1 MHKLRPGRNIF
12 QYVISVI
19 ATAMHLESNLLID
32 RNYSNLKRH
41 NWLQL
46 LLFCSALVLTSTSVR
61 AQITPDNTLEAESS
75 LVRPDILINGANGDL
90 IEGGARRG
98 SNLFHSF
105 SQFNINDGQRVYFAN
120 PNGVENI
127 LTRVTGGQASNIFGI
142 LGTQGSANLF
152 LINPN
157 GIVFGANA
165 RLDVGGS
172 FVATTANAVRFGT
185 IGNFSATNPE
195 APPLLTIKPD
205 ALLFNQITRGAIA
218 NNSVAPSGLDP
229 SSSYLAQGLRVP
241 DGNSLLLV
249 GGDIQMDGGNL
260 YAFGGRV
267 ELGGLAAVGTVG
279 LNADG
284 KNLNLSFPEGVERSD
299 IFLSN
304 AALVN
309 VLAGDRGTIAINARN
324 LDMTN
329 GSTLYAGIAN
339 GISSDSSQAGNIDI
353 NASVAINLNNE
364 SGIVN
369 YLQQQAKGQGGNIN
383 LRTSKL
389 LLQGGSGIVVVTFGE
404 GKAGS
409 LTVDAE
415 DIQLIG
421 EYNTLLSYTRSTGD
435 AGNLTIKTNSLLVK
449 DGAQVAS
456 TTLGV
461 GKGGLLTVDAKDV
474 QLIGRTADDQAP
486 SGLITGSQRNSTGD
500 AGNVILKTNS
510 LLIKDGAQI
519 FAGTFGAG
527 KGGSVAIEAQDV
539 QLIGTGANT
548 RLGSGILASSIPNST
563 GDTGNITIKT
573 DSLLVKDGSQVLI
586 STFGAGKGGLLSVEA
601 QDVQLI
607 GTSADN
613 RVPSGLLA
621 ATTET
626 STGDAGSLTLKTN
639 FLLVKDGAV
648 VSGST
653 FGDGNGG
660 SLNIEAQ
667 DVQLIGTRPDGQIGG
682 GLFTSSSSQGNAGN
696 LTLKTNSLLVKDGAV
711 VNAATFDEGKGGSLA
726 IEAQNVQL
734 IGTSADGRVSGL
746 FASTE
751 STEDAGDLTLKTDSL
766 LVKDGAQIFTGT
778 FSPGKGGSLTI
789 NASNLVE
796 VIGSSTNDAFIS
808 FIGTSTNSSGDAGNL
823 TLNAR
828 RLNVLGGGSVAA
840 DTSQTSTG
848 SGGNLVINVQD
859 AVQVTGISTINE
871 FPSSLSVRSRG
882 QGKAGNLT
890 VNSSRISVKDQGT
903 INAESFAVDGGNI
916 TLNTDLLLLRRGA
929 NVSATAGINQG
940 AGNGGNITINTT
952 AIAAVAKENSDI
964 RANAFTGNGGNVT
977 INTEG
982 LFGIL
987 PASLPTDQSEITA
1000 SSELGVQ
1007 GQIDIN
1013 QPELQRTQGIIE
1025 LPSTIIDASTKFA
1038 QVCPQ
1043 GPNAKPLGKFII
1055 TGRGSLPPSTFEPMT
1070 GTFNLV
1076 ELATLDGKSSP
1087 NARIEEEITSLDIDS
1102 SSQTMIEAQGWIRTA
1117 DGQIALI
1124 AGVPGDVSN
1133 SSMITALCPVSS

>member
-1 MHKLRPGRNIF
+1 
-12 QYVISVI
+12 
-19 ATAMHLESNLLID
+19 MHLESNLLID
-32 RNYSNLKRH
+32 RNYSNLRRH

-46 LLFCSALVLTSTSVR
+46 LLFCSALILTSTSVR
-61 AQITPDNTLEAESS
+61 AQITPDNTLGAESS
-75 LVRPDILINGANGDL
+75 LVRPNILINGANGDL

-120 PNGVENI
+120 PNGVDNI
-127 LTRVTGGQASNIFGI
+127 LTRVTGGQASNIFGS
-142 LGTQGSANLF
+142 LGTQGSTNLF

-172 FVATTANAVRFGT
+172 FVATTANAVRFGA

-229 SSSYLAQGLRVP
+229 SSSFIAQGLRVP

-249 GGDIQMDGGNL
+249 GGDIQMNGGNL

-267 ELGGLAAVGTVG
+267 ELGGLAGVGSVG
-279 LNADG
+279 LNVDG
-284 KNLNLSFPEGVERSD
+284 QNLSLSFPEGVERSD
-299 IFLSN
+299 VFLSN

-309 VLAGDRGTIAINARN
+309 VTAGEGGSIAVNARN
-324 LDMTN
+324 LEITGQSSLN
-329 GSTLYAGIAN
+329 AGIAI
-339 GISSDSSQAGNIDI
+339 GMGADSSQAGNIDI
-353 NASVAINLNNE
+353 NATSAINLNN
-364 SGIVN
+364 SSAILN
-369 YLQQQAKGQGGNIN
+369 YVEEQAKGQGGNIN
-383 LRTSKL
+383 LRTSNL
-389 LLQGGSGIVVVTFGE
+389 LLQGGSGVAVLTLGE

-421 EYNTLLSYTRSTGD
+421 TYNNLLSYTFSTGD

-449 DGAQVAS
+449 DGAQIFTGTFGA
-456 TTLGV
+456 
-461 GKGGLLTVDAKDV
+461 GKGGVLTIEAQDV
-474 QLIGRTADDQAP
+474 QLIGRTPNDQAP

-500 AGNVILKTNS
+500 GGNVILKTNS

-519 FAGTFGAG
+519 FTGTFGAG

-573 DSLLVKDGSQVLI
+573 DSLLVKDGSQILI

-613 RVPSGLLA
+613 IVPSGLLA
-621 ATTET
+621 ATTEN
-626 STGDAGSLTLKTN
+626 STGDAGNLILKTN
-639 FLLVKDGAV
+639 FLLVQDGAV
-648 VSGST
+648 VSGAT
-653 FGDGNGG
+653 FGEGNGG

-667 DVQLIGTRPDGQIGG
+667 DVQLIGTRPDGRVGG
-682 GLFTSSSSQGNAGN
+682 GLFASSYAQGNAGN
-696 LTLKTNSLLVKDGAV
+696 LTLKTNSLLVKDGAA
-711 VNAATFDEGKGGSLA
+711 VNVATFGEGKGGSLA
-726 IEAQNVQL
+726 IEAQDVQL

-751 STEDAGDLTLKTDSL
+751 STEDAGDLTLKTNSL

-778 FSPGKGGSLTI
+778 FSAGKGGSLTI

-796 VIGSSTNDAFIS
+796 VIGSSANDAFIS
-808 FIGTSTNSSGDAGNL
+808 FIATSTNSSGNAGNL

-828 RLNVLGGGSVAA
+828 RLIVRGGVIAA
-840 DTSQTSTG
+840 DTFEKSTG
-848 SGGNLVINVQD
+848 NGGNLVINVQD
-859 AVQVTGISTINE
+859 SVEVIGISNINAT
-871 FPSSLSVRSRG
+871 PSALSVRSRG

-890 VNSSRISVKDQGT
+890 VNSPRISLKDQGT
-903 INAESFAVDGGNI
+903 INAESFAADGGNM
-916 TLNTDLLLLRRGA
+916 TLNTDLLLLRRGGT
-929 NVSATAGINQG
+929 VSATAGISQG
-940 AGNGGNITINTT
+940 AGNGGNITINST

-964 RANAFTGNGGNVT
+964 RANAFAGNGGKVT

-982 LFGIL
+982 LFGIF
-987 PASLPTDQSEITA
+987 PASFPTDQSEITA

-1025 LPSTIIDASTKFA
+1025 LPSTVIDATTKFA

-1070 GTFNLV
+1070 GTFNLI
-1076 ELATLDGKSSP
+1076 ELATLDGTSSS
-1087 NARIEEEITSLDIDS
+1087 NARIEEEIKSLDIDS
-1102 SSQTMIEAQGWIRTA
+1102 TSETMVEAQGWVRTK

-1124 AGVPGDVSN
+1124 AGVSNGLPN
-1133 SSMITALCPVSS
+1133 SSMTVASCLAS